1 MFGQNSLIS
10 LIDCIR
16 KYDMS
21 SLKKDRNLNSRIDK
35 ALAKKGKKKEINNN
49 NQTLVNTFSRVA
61 TELLA
66 GLLVGAGIGW
76 TLDKWLDT
84 NPWFLILF
92 FLLGGAAG
100 ILNLWRVVTG
110 KGLKIGYF

>member
-1 MFGQNSLIS
+1 
-10 LIDCIR
+10 
-16 KYDMS
+16 MS
-21 SLKKDRNLNSRIDK
+21 YEKKDENLDSRIDN
-35 ALAKKGKKKEINNN
+35 ALAKKGNKKEINNN
-49 NQTLVNTFSRVA
+49 HQTFVNTFSRIA

-76 TLDKWLDT
+76 TLDNWLET
-84 NPWFLILF
+84 SPWFLILF

-100 ILNLWRVVTG
+100 ILNLWRVVNG

>member
-1 MFGQNSLIS
+1 
-10 LIDCIR
+10 
-16 KYDMS
+16 MS
-21 SLKKDRNLNSRIDK
+21 SFKKDENLNSRIDN
-35 ALAKKGKKKEINNN
+35 ALAKKGNENKNNNN

-76 TLDKWLDT
+76 TLDKWLNT
-84 NPWFLILF
+84 NPCFLILF

>member
-1 MFGQNSLIS
+1 M
-10 LIDCIR
+10 R
-16 KYDMS
+16 KYVMS
-21 SLKKDRNLNSRIDK
+21 SFKKEENLNSRIDN
-35 ALAKKGKKKEINNN
+35 ALAKKGDKNEVNNN

-76 TLDKWLDT
+76 TLDKWLNT

>member
-1 MFGQNSLIS
+1 MHSM
-10 LIDCIR
+10 R
-16 KYDMS
+16 KYNMS
-21 SLKKDRNLNSRIDK
+21 SLNKNDKLTERID
-35 ALAKKGKKKEINNN
+35 AAIAKKGNKNKTIEN
-49 NQTLVNTFSRVA
+49 NQNLLNTFSRVA

-66 GLLVGAGIGW
+66 GLLIGCCIGW
-76 TLDKWLDT
+76 TVDKWLDT
-84 NPWFLILF
+84 NPWFLIVF

>member
-1 MFGQNSLIS
+1 MKCSSVHLAHQFNAHQFNIGAYQFNIWLV
-10 LIDCIR
+10 R
-16 KYDMS
+16 KYDWE
-21 SLKKDRNLNSRIDK
+21 KRKHEN
-35 ALAKKGKKKEINNN
+35 KEN
-49 NQTLVNTFSRVA
+49 NQNLLNTFSRVA

-66 GLLVGAGIGW
+66 GLLIGGCIGW
-76 TLDKWLDT
+76 TLDKWLNT

-100 ILNLWRVVTG
+100 ILNLWRVVSG

>member
-1 MFGQNSLIS
+1 
-10 LIDCIR
+10 
-16 KYDMS
+16 MS
-21 SLKKDRNLNSRIDK
+21 SGNKDENLNSKIDD
-35 ALAKKGKKKEINNN
+35 ALAKKGNKKEIINNH
-49 NQTLVNTFSRVA
+49 QTFVNTFSRIA

-66 GLLVGAGIGW
+66 GLLVGAGIGC

>member
-1 MFGQNSLIS
+1 M
-10 LIDCIR
+10 R
-16 KYDMS
+16 KYVMS
-21 SLKKDRNLNSRIDK
+21 SFKNEENLNSRIDN
-35 ALAKKGKKKEINNN
+35 ALAKKGNKNEVNNN
-49 NQTLVNTFSRVA
+49 NHTLVNTFSRVA

-92 FLLGGAAG
+92 FLLGGVAG

>member
-1 MFGQNSLIS
+1 
-10 LIDCIR
+10 
-16 KYDMS
+16 MS
-21 SLKKDRNLNSRIDK
+21 SIKKDKSLSKRIDD
-35 ALAKKGKKKEINNN
+35 ALVKEGVKNKSVINNN
-49 NQTLVNTFSRVA
+49 QNLVNTFSRVV

-66 GLLVGAGIGW
+66 GLLIGAGIGW
-76 TLDKWLDT
+76 TIDEWFATK
-84 NPWFLILF
+84 PWFLILF

>member
-1 MFGQNSLIS
+1 
-10 LIDCIR
+10 
-16 KYDMS
+16 MS
-21 SLKKDRNLNSRIDK
+21 SFKKDENLNSRIDS
-35 ALAKKGKKKEINNN
+35 ALEKKGNKEKINNN
-49 NQTLVNTFSRVA
+49 QQTLVNTFSRVA

-76 TLDKWLDT
+76 TLDEWLDT

-110 KGLKIGYF
+110 RGLKIGYF

>member
-1 MFGQNSLIS
+1 MTS
-10 LIDCIR
+10 ID
-16 KYDMS
+16 KE
-21 SLKKDRNLNSRIDK
+21 KNLSKRIDK
-35 ALAKKGKKKEINNN
+35 VLAKKGKKKTNLNN
-49 NQTLVNTFSRVA
+49 NQTLINTFSRVA

-66 GLLVGAGIGW
+66 GLIIGASIGW
-76 TLDKWLDT
+76 SIDKWFNT

-100 ILNLWRVVTG
+100 ILNLWRVVNG

>member
-1 MFGQNSLIS
+1 MTF
-10 LIDCIR
+10 ID
-16 KYDMS
+16 KE
-21 SLKKDRNLNSRIDK
+21 KKLSKRIDK
-35 ALAKKGKKKEINNN
+35 ALAKKGQKKTNLNN
-49 NQTLVNTFSRVA
+49 NQTLINTFSRVA

-66 GLLVGAGIGW
+66 GLIIGACIGW
-76 TLDKWLDT
+76 SIDKWFNT

>member
-1 MFGQNSLIS
+1 
-10 LIDCIR
+10 
-16 KYDMS
+16 MS
-21 SLKKDRNLNSRIDK
+21 SLNKNGKLSDRIDA
-35 ALAKKGKKKEINNN
+35 ALVKKVSKNKDNVYNKS
-49 NQTLVNTFSRVA
+49 LLNTFSRVA

-66 GLLVGAGIGW
+66 GLLIGGCIGW
-76 TLDKWLDT
+76 TVDKWLNT

-100 ILNLWRVVTG
+100 ILNLWRIVSG

>member
-1 MFGQNSLIS
+1 M
-10 LIDCIR
+10 C
-16 KYDMS
+16 
-21 SLKKDRNLNSRIDK
+21 SLKKNEDLNSRIDN
-35 ALAKKGKKKEINNN
+35 ALAKKGNKKEIINK

-66 GLLVGAGIGW
+66 GLLVGTGIGW
-76 TLDKWLDT
+76 TLDRWLDT
-84 NPWFLILF
+84 NPCFLITF

>member
-1 MFGQNSLIS
+1 MWKYNLSSVNKDKSLSKRIDEALVRGKDKNTNYNDNQNL
-10 LIDCIR
+10 
-16 KYDMS
+16 
-21 SLKKDRNLNSRIDK
+21 LNS
-35 ALAKKGKKKEINNN
+35 
-49 NQTLVNTFSRVA
+49 FSRVA

-66 GLLVGAGIGW
+66 GLLIGAGIGW
-76 TLDKWLDT
+76 TIDKWLDT

-92 FLLGGAAG
+92 FILGGAAG

>member
-1 MFGQNSLIS
+1 
-10 LIDCIR
+10 
-16 KYDMS
+16 MS
-21 SLKKDRNLNSRIDK
+21 SIKKDKSLSNRIDD
-35 ALAKKGKKKEINNN
+35 ALTKEGIKKETYNNK
-49 NQTLVNTFSRVA
+49 NQNLINTFSRVA

-66 GLLVGAGIGW
+66 GLLIGAGIGW
-76 TLDKWLDT
+76 TIDEWFDT
-84 NPWFLILF
+84 KPWFLILF

>member
-1 MFGQNSLIS
+1 
-10 LIDCIR
+10 
-16 KYDMS
+16 MS
-21 SLKKDRNLNSRIDK
+21 SIKKDENLNSRIDK
-35 ALAKKGKKKEINNN
+35 ALAKKGNKYKISNNQ
-49 NQTLVNTFSRVA
+49 QTLVNTFSRVA

-76 TLDKWLDT
+76 TLDKWLNT
-84 NPWFLILF
+84 NPLFLILF